1 MASSDS
7 LMASPL
13 SEEEDAT
20 MASPRAAAD
29 DDEEL
34 ADVAPAPATSS
45 GWAAINTP
53 GKLTLIPQLFRA

>member
-1 MASSDS
+1 
-7 LMASPL
+7 MASPL

-34 ADVAPAPATSS
+34 RDAAPAPATSS
-45 GWAAINTP
+45 GWATVNTL
-53 GKLTLIPQLFRA
+53 GKPTLIPQLFRAQQAN